1 MDITHRAKLVD
12 QSVLS
17 PSTRWFRFES
27 VSAELPFEPGQF
39 YRLTMQDSRGT
50 FERSFSFSQTD
61 LLLPKNQFELVVSAV
76 AGGRATN
83 WLFNADLGAEVTL
96 QGPYGR
102 LLLPE
107 PPAQKLLLIATSVGL
122 APFLPMLAR
131 LQAQSPEHP
140 RLVHLRL
147 GVRSPDEFL
156 YEAYL
161 TALHQQYSWFDLS
174 LFYSRQMPEQPDPW
188 AYSGYVTE
196 GLSAETLDAATDRV
210 LVCGNPKMVD
220 DVYQIL
226 RSKGFGPKTVVREKY
241 VFAAQERTAKSKA
254 SSAADAALLQEKI
267 KQYTTKQRD

>member
-1 MDITHRAKLVD
+1 
-12 QSVLS
+12 
-17 PSTRWFRFES
+17 
-27 VSAELPFEPGQF
+27 
-39 YRLTMQDSRGT
+39 
-50 FERSFSFSQTD
+50 
-61 LLLPKNQFELVVSAV
+61 
-76 AGGRATN
+76 
-83 WLFNADLGAEVTL
+83 
-96 QGPYGR
+96 
-102 LLLPE
+102 
-107 PPAQKLLLIATSVGL
+107 
-122 APFLPMLAR
+122 MLAR

-140 RLVHLRL
+140 RSVHLRL